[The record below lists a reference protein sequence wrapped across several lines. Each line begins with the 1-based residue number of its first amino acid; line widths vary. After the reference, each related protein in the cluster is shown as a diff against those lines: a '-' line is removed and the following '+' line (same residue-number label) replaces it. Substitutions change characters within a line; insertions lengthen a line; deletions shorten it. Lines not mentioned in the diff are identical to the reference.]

1 MGRKKSPN
9 HQLLK
14 ELDFTRD
21 LLISGKRPS
30 QIVRLLIETFPPMC
44 RGTAY
49 KRIDAVRE
57 IIKDECS
64 TLDRHQLASEMIE
77 TYYKILDKA
86 LSTNQLN
93 AALGSLAG
101 LARLTGLVDK
111 DQK

>member
-9 HQLLK
+9 TQLLK

-21 LLISGKRPS
+21 LLISGKRPN
-30 QIVRLLIETFPPMC
+30 QIVKLLIETFPPMC

-49 KRIDAVRE
+49 KRIYTVRDL
-57 IIKDECS
+57 IKDECQ
-64 TLDRHQLASEMIE
+64 TLDRHQLAAEMIE

-86 LSTNQLN
+86 IASNQLN

-101 LARLTGLVDK
+101 LARLTGLVD
-111 DQK
+111 QKQN